1 VPILADAIGHLECER
16 GEHLDS
22 GDHRIF
28 LAKVVRGRLVDD
40 GRPMVHIRKSGA
52 HY

>member
-1 VPILADAIGHLECER
+1 VLHDSIGYLECQPVS
-16 GEHLDS
+16 HLDS

-28 LAKVVRGRLVDD
+28 LAEVID
-40 GRPMVHIRKSGA
+40 GHYASDQGPMVHIRKSGM